1 MTALSNMLQTVMA
14 SPNPPE
20 AIKKQGGLA
29 ELTGAVARQAQILP
43 DPVNL
48 WLAGI
53 AGDTSGLTQKA
64 VASELNAIWRSDILP
79 FCRAALDNRYPFAPD
94 SAVDVNIRDFTRLF
108 GPGGLIDTFTNDNL
122 LPYVDTTGEP
132 WKWRADLGLAP
143 AVLADF
149 EQARHIRDDLFPGG
163 TGPVMN
169 FTLEPK
175 DLSPSAVRMTL
186 NLDGQTLEYFNNAT
200 RPQPMTWP
208 GKDGT
213 GVISL
218 AFQPVD
224 GSPQVMINETGSWAW
239 LRLLR
244 GGRFR
249 PTNQPDVYGLRLGM
263 KNYYVDFELRASSV
277 ENPYNLEMFR
287 KFTCPPNI

>member
-1 MTALSNMLQTVMA
+1 
-14 SPNPPE
+14 
-20 AIKKQGGLA
+20 
-29 ELTGAVARQAQILP
+29 
-43 DPVNL
+43 
-48 WLAGI
+48 
-53 AGDTSGLTQKA
+53 
-64 VASELNAIWRSDILP
+64 
-79 FCRAALDNRYPFAPD
+79 
-94 SAVDVNIRDFTRLF
+94 
-108 GPGGLIDTFTNDNL
+108 
-122 LPYVDTTGEP
+122 
-132 WKWRADLGLAP
+132 
-143 AVLADF
+143 
-149 EQARHIRDDLFPGG
+149 
-163 TGPVMN
+163 
-169 FTLEPK
+169 
-175 DLSPSAVRMTL
+175 MTL

-244 GGRFR
+244 GGRFKA
-249 PTNQPDVYGLRLGM
+249 TNQPDAYDLRLGM